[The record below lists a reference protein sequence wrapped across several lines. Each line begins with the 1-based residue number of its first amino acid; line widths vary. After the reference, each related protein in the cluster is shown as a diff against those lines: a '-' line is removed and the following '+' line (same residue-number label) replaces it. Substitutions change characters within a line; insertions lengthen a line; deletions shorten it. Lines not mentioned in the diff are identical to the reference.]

1 MKIQLIVEYYNKK
14 KKILIA
20 KYSYLECKR
29 KTDHAYLCNYN
40 GAKLHI
46 PLNSAIGEPEPVK
59 KKKKVRKSSNLIEIV
74 PITSQNQGFS
84 RMTGAQ
90 FTCGV
95 KPKKSLLLCIPTTV
109 RG

>member
-1 MKIQLIVEYYNKK
+1 MKIQLINEYYNKK

-20 KYSYLECKR
+20 KYTYLKCKR
-29 KTDHAYLCNYN
+29 KTDYAYLCNYN

-46 PLNSAIGEPEPVK
+46 PLNIAIGEPEPVK
-59 KKKKVRKSSNLIEIV
+59 NKKKVRKPTNLIEIV
-74 PITSQNQGFS
+74 PITSQNKDFS